1 MRDSIS
7 CASASSS
14 SRSRMPVQALST
26 SFVSSMRSKQACIS
40 STDENGDEFSTYG
53 IEGERMG
60 VDSVWS
66 AEAWGHDG
74 ATPLA
79 YLAAKTSRIKLGS
92 GILQTVG
99 RTPANLAMT
108 AMTLQ
113 SMSGGRFLLGLGVSG
128 PQVVEGWHG
137 VR

>member
-1 MRDSIS
+1 MKVAIGAGGVD
-7 CASASSS
+7 AAENWEE
-14 SRSRMPVQALST
+14 LST
-26 SFVSSMRSKQACIS
+26 YVVEA
-40 STDENGDEFSTYG
+40 
-53 IEGERMG
+53 ERLG

-108 AMTLQ
+108 AMTLA
-113 SMSGGRFLLGLGVSG
+113 SMSGGRFIL
-128 PQVVEGWHG
+128 
-137 VR
+137 

>member
-1 MRDSIS
+1 MKTAIG
-7 CASASSS
+7 
-14 SRSRMPVQALST
+14 VGL
-26 SFVSSMRSKQACIS
+26 
-40 STDENGDEFSTYG
+40 STDENWDEFSDYV
-53 IEGERMG
+53 IEAERMG

-128 PQVVEGWHG
+128 S
-137 VR
+137 